1 MAAMSTT
8 DTTDNASSRA
18 AIEEGEKSV
27 ADCIV
32 QWGFGVAA

>member
-8 DTTDNASSRA
+8 DTDNASSRA

-27 ADCIV
+27 ANCIV